1 MSVAPSE
8 TSKYDLILHVYE
20 EQDTFL
26 LQLEYNTD
34 LFRESTMSRFLDHY
48 QLLVKGVVQN

>member
-1 MSVAPSE
+1 MKLPNM
-8 TSKYDLILHVYE
+8 TLFCMYMRNK
-20 EQDTFL
+20 DTFL
-26 LQLEYNTD
+26 LQLEYNNLD